1 MAPDLIPPPSPA
13 GQPDPDAG
21 RASHDDLVVAVRPD
35 DGDAPVTDRDAAP
48 GEAPHRARFGLIM
61 GALMGLALASVV
73 LLVVTIASRDGGE
86 GPQWSSWQPTSED
99 AYLAAEEIAAH
110 VGAQYRLDDGS
121 QLVAVEAGPIE
132 INDVPIEVVIRHD
145 TEEGDILDAG
155 ENGVWYVLNGLGE
168 RGSISRGTPSP
179 ERLALVKR
187 EALELALYTFQ
198 YVDGIDHVVA
208 LLPPAPPPKNKS
220 SSSKAGSQGT
230 AVAVGDSLPSMLFRE
245 GQLDA
250 QLALPLALTLDPKTP
265 TPGTIKKRDAEL
277 ITQFTAPS
285 TFNGAIEQSQI
296 GEAFLVLDQR
306 TTPPQLQ
313 GQITP
318 SDDATKKP

>member
-13 GQPDPDAG
+13 GQPDPDGG
-21 RASHDDLVVAVRPD
+21 RVQRDDLVLPVRSDDRDEPVR
-35 DGDAPVTDRDAAP
+35 DGDSPPVET
-48 GEAPHRARFGLIM
+48 PHRSRFGLIM
-61 GALMGLALASVV
+61 GALMGLALASAV
-73 LLVVTIASRDGGE
+73 LLILTLASRDGAQ
-86 GPQWSSWQPTSED
+86 GPQWSAWQPTSED

-110 VGAQYRLDDGS
+110 VGPQYRLDDGS
-121 QLVAVEAGPIE
+121 QLADVDAGPIE

-155 ENGVWYVLNGLGE
+155 EKGVWYVLNGLGE

-208 LLPPAPPPKNKS
+208 LLPPAPPPKDEKS
-220 SSSKAGSQGT
+220 SSAAGSQRT

-265 TPGTIKKRDAEL
+265 TPSTIKKRDAEL

-313 GQITP
+313 GQISPT
-318 SDDATKKP
+318 DEATKKP